1 MNIDLPLVWAV
12 ILLIAVFM
20 YVVMDGFDLG
30 IGILFPFFRK
40 GEDRDSM
47 MSSIA
52 PIWDGNETWL
62 VLGGV
67 GLMPVF
73 PLAFSVLFTAFYA
86 PLIAMLLALI
96 FRGVAFEFRYR
107 DPGHRRYWDAGFVLG
122 SLVATFMQGMVLGT
136 FIQGISVANR
146 VYAGGWFDWLTPF
159 SLFTGAALVAG
170 YGLLG
175 AGWLVLKTEG
185 ELRDRAY
192 RMLPWLLVL
201 VLAAIVVASLWTP
214 LLNEEIARRWFS
226 LPNLIYLSPVPIL
239 VAATGFLAWRAIGR
253 RRDRQ
258 PFLYGLALFALSFV
272 GLGISLYPYIV
283 PPHIT
288 IWDAVAPES
297 SQIFM
302 LVGTLLL
309 LPLILGYTFYAYW
322 VFRGK
327 VRSGEG
333 YH

>member
-1 MNIDLPLVWAV
+1 MTIDLPLIWAV
-12 ILLIAVFM
+12 ILLVAVFM

-30 IGILFPFFRK
+30 IGILFPFFRAS
-40 GEDRDSM
+40 DHRDHM

-52 PIWDGNETWL
+52 PFWDGNETWL

-67 GLMPVF
+67 GLMPIF
-73 PLAFSVLFTAFYA
+73 PMAFSVLFTAFYA
-86 PLIAMLLALI
+86 PLIAMLLALV

-136 FIQGISVANR
+136 FIQGISVADR
-146 VYAGGWFDWLTPF
+146 AYAGGWFDWLTPF
-159 SLFTGAALVAG
+159 SLFTGLALVAG
-170 YGLLG
+170 YALLG

-185 ELRDRAY
+185 ELRERVY
-192 RMLPWLLVL
+192 RMLPLILVL
-201 VLAAIVVASLWTP
+201 VLAGMVIVSLWTP

-226 LPNLIYLSPVPIL
+226 LPNLFYLSPVPIL
-239 VAATGFLAWRAIGR
+239 VAVTGLLAWRAIR
-253 RRDRQ
+253 QRRDAQ
-258 PFLYGLALFALSFV
+258 PFFYGLALFLLAFV

-283 PPHIT
+283 PPHVT
-288 IWDAVAPES
+288 IWDAASPHS
-297 SQIFM
+297 SQVFL
-302 LVGTLLL
+302 LVGTILL
-309 LPLILGYTFYAYW
+309 LPVILGYMFYAFW

-327 VRSGEG
+327 VRTGEG